1 MKKRTLSQIVIPE
14 GKLEEVFGGSA
25 KVAVS
30 PLLGYSSRLQ
40 CMKVHEAVQND
51 ANNTNAA
58 GNEIEKIV

>member
-1 MKKRTLSQIVIPE
+1 MKKRTLSRIVIPE
-14 GKLEEVFGGSA
+14 EKREVFGGSA